1 MGQEGQSIF
10 LSHFCIEL
18 LIIAWEFDGCVLF
31 ITGSALVDQ
40 GISSLVYSQIPSFS
54 IGQIFRSVT
63 VYSLYTY
70 SNLEHAHNR
79 NSGSCI
85 SRIDEMPRS
94 NSVFTCRTR
103 RPTFLPAGCTVRTHN
118 NPMDQRLQH
127 FAFLARWRQ
136 IIPCAC

>member
-31 ITGSALVDQ
+31 IIGSALVDQ
-40 GISSLVYSQIPSFS
+40 GISSLVYTQFPSFS
-54 IGQIFRSVT
+54 IGQIFRSVI
-63 VYSLYTY
+63 VYFLYTY
-70 SNLEHAHNR
+70 SNWKLAHNR
-79 NSGSCI
+79 YPESCI
-85 SRIDEMPRS
+85 PRIDEITRS
-94 NSVFTCRTR
+94 NNVFTCCTR

-127 FAFLARWRQ
+127 FASLAQ
-136 IIPCAC
+136 